1 MGEDDYKADL
11 DAVNISFMMETQG
24 ISFELANQSYYQQI
38 ANNPSLRDE
47 MFINKNG
54 GIDSIISDIYECSA
68 LTTKTVGNIFT
79 PQEKK
84 LEHIKGHN
92 QTGYNFLMNLIDG
105 DGSYNEY

>member
-11 DAVNISFMMETQG
+11 DAVNISFMMEAQG
-24 ISFELANQSYYQQI
+24 ISFEQANQSYYQQI
-38 ANNPSLRDE
+38 SNNPSLRDE
-47 MFINKNG
+47 MFIKKNG
-54 GIDSIISDIYECSA
+54 GIDNIINEIYDCSS
-68 LTTKTVGNIFT
+68 LSKTVGNIFT

-92 QTGYNFLMNLIDG
+92 QAGYNFLMNLIDG